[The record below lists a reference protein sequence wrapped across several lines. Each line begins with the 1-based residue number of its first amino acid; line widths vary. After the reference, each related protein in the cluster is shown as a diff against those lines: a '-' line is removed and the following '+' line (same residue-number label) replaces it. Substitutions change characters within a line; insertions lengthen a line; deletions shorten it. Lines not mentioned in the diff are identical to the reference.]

1 MLGRRGWGAVAKV
14 PSVKGSV
21 FGGVVEEFRKL
32 VAGNELTREQ
42 ASRWLRPG
50 DLDLIDAPV
59 SIASWYDVGTFA
71 RLNELL
77 RDVVGGGSNEYLRER
92 GRESAR
98 RLLEGG
104 LYSQLE
110 YLQRTEVAGATD
122 SRARHE
128 AFGRDIRRL
137 TTISGSIY
145 NFATWTPA
153 PHPDHALRYVVELTD
168 AAPLADPLC
177 WRAEGFMNHMAAQHG
192 DPDLWSWRRLSRD
205 VVRFEMTRDL

>member
-1 MLGRRGWGAVAKV
+1 VAKV

-32 VAGNELTREQ
+32 LAGGEVTREQ
-42 ASRWLRPG
+42 AGRWLRPA
-50 DLDLIDAPV
+50 DLELIDAP
-59 SIASWYDVGTFA
+59 IAVAAWYDVGAFV

-77 RDVVGGGSNEYLRER
+77 RDVVGDGSNEYLRER

-110 YLQRTEVAGATD
+110 YLQRTEVARATD

-153 PHPDHALRYVVELTD
+153 KDRDHALRYVVELTD
-168 AAPLADPLC
+168 AAPFADPLC
-177 WRAEGFMNHMAAQHG
+177 WRAEGFMNHMATQHG
-192 DPDLWSWRRLSRD
+192 DPDLWLWRRLTRD
-205 VVRFEMTRDL
+205 VVHFDMVRDL

>member
-1 MLGRRGWGAVAKV
+1 VAKV

-21 FGGVVEEFRKL
+21 FGGAVEEFRKL
-32 VAGNELTREQ
+32 LAGGELARED
-42 ASRWLRPG
+42 ASRWLHTA
-50 DLDLIDAPV
+50 DLALIEAP
-59 SIASWYDVGTFA
+59 IAIAAWYEVGAFV

-92 GRESAR
+92 GRDSAR

-110 YLQRTEVAGATD
+110 YLKRTEVAGATD

-153 PHPDHALRYVVELTD
+153 QHPVHVLRYVVELTD

-177 WRAEGFMNHMAAQHG
+177 WRAEGFMNYMAAQHG
-192 DPDLWSWRRLSRD
+192 DADLWSWRRVARD
-205 VVRFEMTRDL
+205 VVRFEMVRDL